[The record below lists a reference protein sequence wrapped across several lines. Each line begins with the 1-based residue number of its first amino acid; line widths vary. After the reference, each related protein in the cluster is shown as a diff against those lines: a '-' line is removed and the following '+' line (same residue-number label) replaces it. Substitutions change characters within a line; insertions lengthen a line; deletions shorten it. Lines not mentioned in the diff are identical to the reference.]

1 MGARIK
7 VLHLRDA
14 TRDKRCDAMRPC
26 VLQIGLH
33 IGITSSANKHLLWY
47 SMHALRL
54 CMHGCRTLF
63 GLEDIH

>member
-1 MGARIK
+1 
-7 VLHLRDA
+7 
-14 TRDKRCDAMRPC
+14 MRPC